1 MSDNKLIDLADT
13 LTEMSEKSLTQFAR
27 QCMCRVLYSLGKETE
42 IDAQT
47 TLDLIHAEFYQRGI
61 ERLYDMTYESVAKN
75 PDVCK
80 AA

>member
-1 MSDNKLIDLADT
+1 MSENKLKKLAET
-13 LTEMSEKSLTQFAR
+13 LEAMTEKSLTRYAR
-27 QCMCRVLYSLGKETE
+27 QCMCMVLYSMGADLE

-47 TLDLIHAEFYQRGI
+47 TLDLIHSEFYHRGI
-61 ERLYDMTYESVAKN
+61 ERIYDMTYESVAKN